1 VYIYVILFIGF
12 AAYLAMNNSKKKK
25 LAAQKQKAIENGVH
39 VMTTFGLYGTV
50 RGVDNE
56 SVLLEID
63 ENVLVRI
70 NKRAVGTV
78 VPDPTDILEPGDTD
92 DSSDEHD
99 GHDHDDHDGHDHDGD
114 EHPDELAD
122 VGTDD
127 LVVADPADTPAANVD
142 PTAGKPA
149 TGHDEGP
156 GPVPIR

>member
-1 VYIYVILFIGF
+1 VLIYIVLFIGF

-25 LAAQKQKAIENGVH
+25 AAAQKQKAIENGVH

-50 RGVDNE
+50 RGVDDE

-78 VPDPTDILEPGDTD
+78 VPDPTDILEPSDADELDGGDH
-92 DSSDEHD
+92 SDHS
-99 GHDHDDHDGHDHDGD
+99 DHDGHDH
-114 EHPDELAD
+114 ESTDELAD
-122 VGTDD
+122 VGKDD
-127 LVVADPADTPAANVD
+127 LIVADETDTPTSEADSTAA
-142 PTAGKPA
+142 KPA

-156 GPVPIR
+156 GPVQIR